1 MPDAIQEYVVS
12 EFRGN
17 FPDIPVAPGVDLAEL
32 RSLDADP
39 FFVTLPIVPRVGA
52 VSKNGLLYDE
62 ALVSSV
68 ERQINT
74 KRPGGIFGHLKDEDR
89 GTAYPI
95 PEGMWVGAKRDG
107 DQLWA
112 KAYIPPGAARD
123 HIRRLKAVGGQIS
136 TSIYGK
142 GKYEATETKGV
153 RRLLDF
159 DLESLDFAPPQ
170 RAALGHGA
178 VPNVTSEFEKEG
190 PTMDRNQIIAEL
202 TAADI
207 PATIREQIVRD
218 AQAQSNTAQTISELR
233 TQVSDRDAMV
243 AELQT
248 TVAEFRRR
256 EFDGAIDARVAELTN
271 WKITGDAA
279 KAKLDS
285 FRRTL
290 RSRIVSELGTAPGGS
305 PDADKIKTVIETV
318 WADLQP
324 LAETVRDALA
334 GPPAIVGSK
343 VRTAQPEFTDT
354 PEARAK
360 ARAILGF

>member
-1 MPDAIQEYVVS
+1 MGSEIITEFVVS

-32 RSLDADP
+32 RAMDSDP
-39 FFVTLPIVPRVGA
+39 FFVSLPIVPRVGA

-68 ERQINT
+68 EQQINT

-95 PEGMWVGAKRDG
+95 PSGMWVGAKRDG

-142 GKYEATETKGV
+142 GKYEDTGTKGV

-178 VPNVTSEFEKEG
+178 VPNVTSEFEQENPGMTKE
-190 PTMDRNQIIAEL
+190 EL
-202 TAADI
+202 LKSLTLADV
-207 PATIREQIVRD
+207 PANIREQIVSD
-218 AQAQSNTAQTISELR
+218 AQAQSSATQTVAELR
-233 TQVSDRDAMV
+233 TQVSDRDTLIT
-243 AELQT
+243 ELQT
-248 TVAEFRRR
+248 SVAEFRRR
-256 EFDGAIDARVAELTN
+256 EFDGAIDTRVAELTN

-290 RSRIVSELGTAPGGS
+290 RSRIVSELGAER
-305 PDADKIKTVIETV
+305 DADKIKTVIETV

-334 GPPAIVGSK
+334 GPPALVSSK
-343 VRTAQPEFTDT
+343 VRTEQPKFEDT

-360 ARAILGF
+360 ARAILGI